1 MTPTLVKTV
10 RATVRSWPGVL
21 SLTVLLGI
29 TAAALAAPILSL
41 PDPADMAF
49 DLYQPPSSSFWLG
62 TDNFGRDIFS
72 RVVWGARVALMVAIG
87 AALLSILIGSA
98 LGAVAGYFGGW
109 IDGLLSRIFDIF
121 LLIPTFF
128 LILLIVAL
136 FGASLPLTII
146 AIALTTWPRSARL
159 MRSQVLT
166 LKSRVYVQ
174 AALAAGAPHWWVI
187 VRHVIP
193 NGIAPIITD
202 GTILMGMAILT
213 EAGLSF
219 LGLGDQNMVSWGSM
233 IFEGQRHLRLAPWM
247 SIAPGVALL
256 MLVASLNLLGDS
268 VNFAMNP
275 QLRTRGGAPK
285 RRASVAPPKGEGP
298 ATEETPILQVEDL
311 RLEYTVGN
319 RRIAAVDGVS
329 FSLPRGG
336 ALGIVGESGCGK
348 SSLGSALLQTM
359 PNNAELTA
367 GNVRY
372 DGRAIILGGKP
383 VVEGG
388 RSRIDALRW
397 TRIAT
402 IFQSAMNAL
411 NPVTTVRRQMMDAL
425 RLHRPGIS
433 RADATDRI
441 SEVFDMI
448 GIPRSRMNAYPHQLS
463 GGMRQRAMIAL
474 SLILEPELVI
484 ADEPTTAL
492 DMLIQDQILG
502 EIADL
507 RERLNLSLILVSH
520 DMGAVA
526 ESCEVVAVM
535 YAGRIVEIAPT
546 RRIFDNPAHPYSRT
560 LIGALPSLTGPLE
573 KLESLPATDTA
584 AAAAATGCR
593 FAHACL
599 AATDLCR
606 KTTPPA
612 MNLGGGHV
620 CECHYAED
628 FAAETAADKR
638 EVRA

>member
-1 MTPTLVKTV
+1 MTPSASRTLGTLLRSVPGTISLAV
-10 RATVRSWPGVL
+10 LVATV
-21 SLTVLLGI
+21 
-29 TAAALAAPILSL
+29 ALAVLAPVLGL
-41 PDPADMAF
+41 PDPGGMEF
-49 DLYQPPSSSFWLG
+49 ELYQSPNADHWLG
-62 TDNFGRDIFS
+62 TDNYGRDILS
-72 RVVWGARVALMVAIG
+72 RVIWGAQVALLVALG
-87 AALLSILIGSA
+87 AAALSILLGSV
-98 LGAVAGYFGGW
+98 LGAVAGYFGGV
-109 IDGLLSRIFDIF
+109 IDSVLSRLFDIF

-146 AIALTTWPRSARL
+146 AIALTTWPRSARI

-219 LGLGDQNMVSWGSM
+219 LGLGDQNLVSWGSM

-256 MLVASLNLLGDS
+256 LLVASLNLLGDS
-268 VNFAMNP
+268 INFAMNP
-275 QLRTRGGAPK
+275 QLRSRGGAPRK
-285 RRASVAPPKGEGP
+285 RATAAPPKDESAP
-298 ATEETPILQVEDL
+298 DEATPILEVENLSL
-311 RLEYTVGN
+311 RYRTGKRHVV
-319 RRIAAVDGVS
+319 AVDDVS
-329 FSLPRGG
+329 FTLPRG
-336 ALGIVGESGCGK
+336 ASLGIVGESGCGK

-359 PNNAELTA
+359 PNNADLT
-367 GNVRY
+367 GGTIRF
-372 DGRAIILGGKP
+372 DGRTIVLDGKP
-383 VVEGG
+383 VVEKG
-388 RSRIDALRW
+388 RSRIAALRW
-397 TRIAT
+397 VRMAT

-411 NPVTTVRRQMMDAL
+411 NPVTTVRRQMADAL
-425 RLHRPGIS
+425 RLHRPKIT
-433 RADATDRI
+433 RQEAAARI
-441 SEVFDMI
+441 AEVFDMI

-474 SLILEPELVI
+474 SLILEPDLVI

-526 ESCEVVAVM
+526 ESCDVVAVM
-535 YAGRIVEIAPT
+535 YAGRIVEMAPT
-546 RRIFDNPAHPYSRT
+546 RQIFDNPVHPYTRT
-560 LIGALPSLTGPLE
+560 LIGALPTLSGPLRR
-573 KLESLPATDTA
+573 LESLPATDPELA
-584 AAAAATGCR
+584 AASAGCR
-593 FAHACL
+593 FAHSCPS
-599 AATDLCR
+599 ATDHCR
-606 KTTPPA
+606 AVPPP
-612 MNLGGGHV
+612 NETVGRGHRV
-620 CECHYAED
+620 ECHYAQD
-628 FAAETAADKR
+628 FAVPAGKTRENTA
-638 EVRA
+638 

>member
-1 MTPTLVKTV
+1 
-10 RATVRSWPGVL
+10 
-21 SLTVLLGI
+21 
-29 TAAALAAPILSL
+29 
-41 PDPADMAF
+41 MAF
-49 DLYQPPSSSFWLG
+49 DLYQSPNADHWLG
-62 TDNFGRDIFS
+62 TDNFGRDIFA
-72 RVVWGARVALMVAIG
+72 RVVWGARVALVVAIG
-87 AALLSILIGSA
+87 AALLSILIGSV

-109 IDGLLSRIFDIF
+109 IDGLLSRVFDIF

-136 FGASLPLTII
+136 FGASLPLTIV

-219 LGLGDQNMVSWGSM
+219 LGLGDQNLVSWGGM

-256 MLVASLNLLGDS
+256 LLVASLNLLGDS
-268 VNFAMNP
+268 INFAMNP

-285 RRASVAPPKGEGP
+285 ARARVAPPANEP
-298 ATEETPILQVEDL
+298 EPTAETPILEVEDL
-311 RLEYTVGN
+311 RLVYTAGD
-319 RRIAAVDGVS
+319 RKIAAVDGVS
-329 FSLPRGG
+329 FTLPRGG

-359 PNNAELTA
+359 PNNAELTS
-367 GNVRY
+367 GTIRY
-372 DGRAIILGGKP
+372 DGKAIVLNGSP
-383 VVEGG
+383 VAEKG

-397 TRIAT
+397 TRMAT

-425 RLHRPGIS
+425 RLHKPGIS
-433 RADATDRI
+433 KQEATARI
-441 SEVFDMI
+441 GEVFDMI

-526 ESCEVVAVM
+526 ESCETVAVM

-546 RRIFDNPAHPYSRT
+546 RRIFDNPAHPYTRT

-573 KLESLPATDTA
+573 ELASLPATDTVA
-584 AAAAATGCR
+584 AASATGCR
-593 FAHACL
+593 FAHACP
-599 AATDLCR
+599 AATDFCR
-606 KTTPPA
+606 AQVPPA
-612 MNLGGGHV
+612 VDLGGGHV
-620 CECHYAED
+620 SECHYARE
-628 FAAETAADKR
+628 FAADPDADIR

>member
-1 MTPTLVKTV
+1 VNPGVLKTLG
-10 RATVRSWPGVL
+10 ATVRSWTGVS
-21 SLTVLLGI
+21 SLTVLI
-29 TAAALAAPILSL
+29 IIAAAALAAPFLAI

-49 DLYQPPSSSFWLG
+49 NLYQAPNAAHWLG
-62 TDNFGRDIFS
+62 TDNFGRDILA
-72 RVVWGARVALMVAIG
+72 RVVWGARVALTVAIG

-109 IDGLLSRIFDIF
+109 IDALLSRVFDIF

-136 FGASLPLTII
+136 FGASLPLTIM

-187 VRHVIP
+187 LRHVIP
-193 NGIAPIITD
+193 NGIAPVITD

-219 LGLGDQNMVSWGSM
+219 LGLGDQNVVSWGSM

-256 MLVASLNLLGDS
+256 ILVASLNLLGDS
-268 VNFAMNP
+268 VTLALNP
-275 QLRTRGGAPK
+275 QLRTRGGAPIK
-285 RRASVAPPKGEGP
+285 RATVAPPADEP
-298 ATEETPILQVEDL
+298 APDADTPILQVSDL
-311 RLEYTVGN
+311 RLEYSDGD
-319 RRIAAVDGVS
+319 RKIAAVDGVS

-336 ALGIVGESGCGK
+336 SLGIVGESGCGK

-359 PNNAELTA
+359 PNNADLTD
-367 GNVRY
+367 GTIRY
-372 DGRAIILGGKP
+372 DGHAIVLKGRA
-383 VVEGG
+383 VVEDG
-388 RSRIDALRW
+388 RARIDALRW
-397 TRIAT
+397 TRMAT
-402 IFQSAMNAL
+402 IFQNAMNAL
-411 NPVTTVRRQMMDAL
+411 NPVTTVRRQMMDTL
-425 RLHRPGIS
+425 RLHRPGMT
-433 RADATDRI
+433 RDEATARI
-441 SEVFDMI
+441 AEVFEMI

-463 GGMRQRAMIAL
+463 GGMRQRVMIAL
-474 SLILEPELVI
+474 ALILEPELVI

-526 ESCEVVAVM
+526 ESCDVVAVM

-546 RRIFDNPAHPYSRT
+546 RRIFDTPAHPYSRT
-560 LIGALPSLTGPLE
+560 LISALPSLTGPLE
-573 KLESLPATDTA
+573 TLQSLPATDTVAPA
-584 AAAAATGCR
+584 AGCR
-593 FAHACL
+593 FAHACP
-599 AATDLCR
+599 AATDLCDR
-606 KTTPPA
+606 TVPPSVD
-612 MNLGGGHV
+612 LGGGHHA
-620 CECHYAED
+620 ECHYARE
-628 FAAETAADKR
+628 FAAETTTSR
-638 EVRA
+638 EARA

>member
-1 MTPTLVKTV
+1 VTKTLQ
-10 RATVRSWPGVL
+10 ATLRSVPGAL
-21 SLTVLLGI
+21 SLVILLVI
-29 TAAALAAPILSL
+29 VAAALLAPVLGL
-41 PDPADMAF
+41 PDPARMEFA
-49 DLYQPPSSSFWLG
+49 LYQPPGAEHWLG

-72 RVVWGARVALMVAIG
+72 RIVWGARVALTVAIG
-87 AALLSILIGSA
+87 AALLSILIGSV

-109 IDGLLSRIFDIF
+109 IDGLLSRVFDIF

-187 VRHVIP
+187 IRHVIP

-219 LGLGDQNMVSWGSM
+219 LGLGDQDLVSWGGM

-256 MLVASLNLLGDS
+256 LLVASLNLLGDS
-268 VNFAMNP
+268 INFAMNP

-285 RRASVAPPKGEGP
+285 KRMTVAPPANEAE

-311 RLEYTVGN
+311 RLVYTAGD
-319 RRIAAVDGVS
+319 RKIAAVDGVS

-336 ALGIVGESGCGK
+336 SLGIVGESGCGK

-359 PNNAELTA
+359 PNNAELTS
-367 GNVRY
+367 GTIRY
-372 DGRAIILGGKP
+372 DGRAIVLNGKP
-383 VVEGG
+383 VVEKG

-397 TRIAT
+397 TRMAT

-425 RLHRPGIS
+425 RLHRPGIGK
-433 RADATDRI
+433 DEATARI
-441 SEVFDMI
+441 GEVFDMI
-448 GIPRSRMNAYPHQLS
+448 GIPRGRMNAYPHQLS

-474 SLILEPELVI
+474 SLILEPDLVI

-526 ESCEVVAVM
+526 ESCDVVAVM
-535 YAGRIVEIAPT
+535 YAGRIVEMAPV
-546 RRIFDNPAHPYSRT
+546 RHIFEQPVHPYTRT
-560 LIGALPSLTGPLE
+560 LIGALPSLTGALE
-573 KLESLPATDTA
+573 ELESLPATDTA
-584 AAAAATGCR
+584 AVASATGCR
-593 FAHACL
+593 FAHACP

-606 KTTPPA
+606 SQVPPA
-612 MNLGGGHV
+612 VAVSEGHMS
-620 CECHYAED
+620 ECHYAKD
-628 FAAETAADKR
+628 FAAEPKEA
-638 EVRA
+638 RA

>member
-1 MTPTLVKTV
+1 MMSTVFKTL
-10 RATVRSWPGVL
+10 RATSRSWPGAL
-21 SLTVLLGI
+21 SLIVLI
-29 TAAALAAPILSL
+29 VISVAALAAPILGL

-49 DLYQPPSSSFWLG
+49 DLYQSPSSAHWLG
-62 TDNFGRDIFS
+62 TDNFGRDIFT
-72 RVVWGARVALMVAIG
+72 RVVWGARVALMVAVG

-98 LGAVAGYFGGW
+98 VGAIAGYFGGW
-109 IDGLLSRIFDIF
+109 IDGILSRIFDIF

-174 AALAAGAPHWWVI
+174 AALAAGASHWWVI
-187 VRHVIP
+187 FRHVIP

-219 LGLGDQNMVSWGSM
+219 LGLGDQNLVSWGGM

-247 SIAPGVALL
+247 SIAPGLALL
-256 MLVASLNLLGDS
+256 LLVASLNLLGDS
-268 VNFAMNP
+268 INFAMNP

-285 RRASVAPPKGEGP
+285 KRASVPAPLNEDTQGDD
-298 ATEETPILQVEDL
+298 APILEVENL
-311 RLEYTVGN
+311 RLVYTAGE
-319 RRIAAVDGVS
+319 RRVAAVDGVS
-329 FSLPRGG
+329 FALPRGG
-336 ALGIVGESGCGK
+336 SLGIVGESGCGK

-359 PNNAELTA
+359 PNNAELTSGA
-367 GNVRY
+367 IRY
-372 DGRAIILGGKP
+372 DGRAIVLDGKP
-383 VVEGG
+383 VTENG
-388 RSRIDALRW
+388 RSRIEALRW

-425 RLHRPGIS
+425 RLHRPGITK
-433 RADATDRI
+433 AEATARI
-441 SEVFDMI
+441 CEVFDMI
-448 GIPRSRMNAYPHQLS
+448 GIPRDRMNAYPHQMS

-474 SLILEPELVI
+474 SLILEPELII

-507 RERLNLSLILVSH
+507 RARLNLSLILVSH

-526 ESCEVVAVM
+526 ESCDVVAVM
-535 YAGRIVEIAPT
+535 YAGRIIEIAPV
-546 RRIFDNPAHPYSRT
+546 RQIFDHPAHPYTRT
-560 LIGALPSLTGPLE
+560 LIGALPSLTGPMEAL
-573 KLESLPATDTA
+573 KSLPATQSNA
-584 AAAAATGCR
+584 GASGSGCC
-593 FAHACL
+593 FAHACPH
-599 AATDLCR
+599 ATDLCR
-606 KTTPPA
+606 QSAPTA
-612 MNLGGGHV
+612 VELGSGHKA
-620 CECHYAED
+620 ECHYAEK
-628 FAAETAADKR
+628 FAGSPADTH
-638 EVRA
+638 EAHG

>member
-1 MTPTLVKTV
+1 MTPTLTKTI
-10 RATVRSWPGVL
+10 RATFRSWPGAL
-21 SLTVLLGI
+21 SLIVLAVI
-29 TAAALAAPILSL
+29 TAMALAAPILGL

-49 DLYQPPSSSFWLG
+49 ELYRAPSVEHWLG
-62 TDNFGRDIFS
+62 TDNFGRDIFA
-72 RVVWGARVALMVAIG
+72 RVVWGARVALTVAIG

-109 IDGLLSRIFDIF
+109 VDGLLSRIFDIF

-136 FGASLPLTII
+136 FGASLPLTIV

-187 VRHVIP
+187 LRHVIP

-219 LGLGDQNMVSWGSM
+219 LGLGDQNLVSWGGM

-256 MLVASLNLLGDS
+256 LLVASLNLLGDS
-268 VNFAMNP
+268 INFAMNP
-275 QLRTRGGAPK
+275 QLRTRGGAPRK
-285 RRASVAPPKGEGP
+285 RATVPASANEAAP
-298 ATEETPILQVEDL
+298 TEAAPILEVEDL
-311 RLEYTVGN
+311 RLVYTAGS
-319 RRIAAVDGVS
+319 RKITAVDGVS
-329 FSLPRGG
+329 FALPRGG
-336 ALGIVGESGCGK
+336 SLGIVGESGCGK

-359 PNNAELTA
+359 PNNADLT
-367 GNVRY
+367 GGSIRY
-372 DGRAIILGGKP
+372 DGRAIVLNGKP
-383 VVEGG
+383 VVEKG

-397 TRIAT
+397 TRMAT

-425 RLHRPGIS
+425 RLHKPGIT
-433 RADATDRI
+433 RAEAIARI
-441 SEVFDMI
+441 GEVFDMI

-526 ESCEVVAVM
+526 ESCDVVAVM
-535 YAGRIVEIAPT
+535 YAGRIVEMAPT
-546 RRIFDNPAHPYSRT
+546 RRIFDNPAHPYTRT
-560 LIGALPSLTGPLE
+560 LVGALPSLTGPLE
-573 KLESLPATDTA
+573 ELESLPATNTA

-593 FAHACL
+593 FAHACP
-599 AATDLCR
+599 AATELCR
-606 KTTPPA
+606 AQTPPK
-612 MNLGGGHV
+612 MDLGGGHV
-620 CECHYAED
+620 SECHFAED
-628 FAAETAADKR
+628 FAAEPQEA
-638 EVRA
+638 RA

>member
-1 MTPTLVKTV
+1 MTPTLTKTL
-10 RATVRSWPGVL
+10 RGTLRSVPGAL
-21 SLTVLLGI
+21 SLVVLAII
-29 TAAALAAPILSL
+29 TAAALLAPVLGL
-41 PDPADMAF
+41 PDPAEMEFA
-49 DLYQPPSSSFWLG
+49 LYQPPSAEHWLG
-62 TDNFGRDIFS
+62 TDNFGRDIFA

-87 AALLSILIGSA
+87 AALLSILIGSV

-109 IDGLLSRIFDIF
+109 VDGLLSRVFDIF

-174 AALAAGAPHWWVI
+174 AALAAGAPHWLVI
-187 VRHVIP
+187 LRHVIP

-219 LGLGDQNMVSWGSM
+219 LGLGDQNLVSWGGM

-256 MLVASLNLLGDS
+256 LLVASLNLLGDS
-268 VNFAMNP
+268 ITFAMNP

-285 RRASVAPPKGEGP
+285 KRPTVAPPANEP
-298 ATEETPILQVEDL
+298 AATTDTPILEVEDL
-311 RLEYTVGN
+311 RLVYSVGA

-329 FSLPRGG
+329 FTLRRGE

-359 PNNAELTA
+359 PNNAALT
-367 GNVRY
+367 GGTIRY
-372 DGRAIILGGKP
+372 DGRAIVLDGKG
-383 VVEGG
+383 VVEKG
-388 RSRIDALRW
+388 RARIDALRW

-411 NPVTTVRRQMMDAL
+411 NPVTTVRRQMTDAL
-425 RLHRPGIS
+425 RLHRPGIT
-433 RADATDRI
+433 RAEATARI
-441 SEVFDMI
+441 GEVFGLI

-507 RERLNLSLILVSH
+507 RARLNLSLILVSH

-526 ESCEVVAVM
+526 ESCDVVAVM

-546 RRIFDNPAHPYSRT
+546 RQIFDNPAHPYTRT

-573 KLESLPATDTA
+573 ELESLPATDSAAVA
-584 AAAAATGCR
+584 AAQGCR
-593 FAHACL
+593 FAHACP

-606 KTTPPA
+606 AKVPPA
-612 MNLGGGHV
+612 VPLGDGHIS
-620 CECHYAED
+620 ECHYATS
-628 FAAETAADKR
+628 FAAEPR

>member
-1 MTPTLVKTV
+1 MTPGLAKTV
-10 RATVRSWPGVL
+10 RGTLRSLPGAL
-21 SLTVLLGI
+21 SLTVLAVI
-29 TAAALAAPILSL
+29 VAAALLAPVLGL
-41 PDPADMAF
+41 PDPAEMAF
-49 DLYQPPSSSFWLG
+49 DLYQSPNADHWLG
-62 TDNFGRDIFS
+62 TDNFGRDIFA
-72 RVVWGARVALMVAIG
+72 RVVWGARVALVVAIG
-87 AALLSILIGSA
+87 AALLSILIGSV

-109 IDGLLSRIFDIF
+109 IDGLLSRVFDIF

-136 FGASLPLTII
+136 FGASLPLTIV

-174 AALAAGAPHWWVI
+174 AALAAGASHWWVI

-219 LGLGDQNMVSWGSM
+219 LGLGDQNLVSWGGM

-256 MLVASLNLLGDS
+256 LLVASLNLLGDS
-268 VNFAMNP
+268 INFAMNP

-285 RRASVAPPKGEGP
+285 ARTRVAPPANEP
-298 ATEETPILQVEDL
+298 EPTAETPILEVEDL
-311 RLEYTVGN
+311 RLVYTAGD
-319 RRIAAVDGVS
+319 RKIAAVDGVS

-359 PNNAELTA
+359 PNNAELTS
-367 GNVRY
+367 GTIRY
-372 DGRAIILGGKP
+372 DGKAIVLNGKP
-383 VVEGG
+383 VAEKG

-397 TRIAT
+397 TRMAT

-425 RLHRPGIS
+425 RLHKPGIGKEE
-433 RADATDRI
+433 AAARI
-441 SEVFDMI
+441 GEVFDMI

-526 ESCEVVAVM
+526 ESCETVAVM

-546 RRIFDNPAHPYSRT
+546 RRIFDRPAHPYTRT

-573 KLESLPATDTA
+573 DLASLPATDTEA
-584 AAAAATGCR
+584 AASATGCR
-593 FAHACL
+593 FAHACP

-606 KTTPPA
+606 AQVPPA
-612 MNLGGGHV
+612 VDLGDGHV
-620 CECHYAED
+620 SECHYAED
-628 FAAETAADKR
+628 FAAEAADPQ
-638 EVRA
+638 EARA

>member
-1 MTPTLVKTV
+1 MRPTASKAV
-10 RATVRSWPGVL
+10 RATVRSVPGGV
-21 SLTVLLGI
+21 SFAVLLVI
-29 TAAALAAPILSL
+29 AASALLAPVLGL

-49 DLYQPPSSSFWLG
+49 ALYQPPGAEHWLG
-62 TDNFGRDIFS
+62 TDNFGRDIFA

-87 AALLSILIGSA
+87 AAALSILIGSA

-109 IDGLLSRIFDIF
+109 VDGILSRVFDIF

-136 FGASLPLTII
+136 FGASLPLTIT

-159 MRSQVLT
+159 MRSQVLS

-187 VRHVIP
+187 LRHVIP

-219 LGLGDQNMVSWGSM
+219 LGLGDQNLVSWGGM

-256 MLVASLNLLGDS
+256 LLVASLNLLGDS
-268 VNFAMNP
+268 INFAMNP
-275 QLRTRGGAPK
+275 LLRTRGGAPK
-285 RRASVAPPKGEGP
+285 ARRTAAPPSGEVAP
-298 ATEETPILQVEDL
+298 TDLTPILEVEDL
-311 RLEYTVGN
+311 RLDYVTSD
-319 RRIAAVDGVS
+319 RRITAVDGVS
-329 FSLPRGG
+329 FALPRGG
-336 ALGIVGESGCGK
+336 SLGIVGESGCGK
-348 SSLGSALLQTM
+348 SSLGSALLQTL
-359 PNNAELTA
+359 PNNAELVSGT
-367 GNVRY
+367 VRFG
-372 DGRAIILGGKP
+372 GRAIVLDGKP

-388 RSRIDALRW
+388 RNRIDALRW

-425 RLHRPGIS
+425 RLHRPGIT
-433 RADATDRI
+433 RGEADARI
-441 SEVFDMI
+441 GEVFDMI
-448 GIPRSRMNAYPHQLS
+448 GIPRARMNAYPHQMS

-507 RERLNLSLILVSH
+507 RERLNLSLVLVSH

-526 ESCEVVAVM
+526 ESCDTVAVM
-535 YAGRIVEIAPT
+535 YAGRIVEMAPT
-546 RRIFDNPAHPYSRT
+546 RQIFDNPAHPYTRT
-560 LIGALPSLTGPLE
+560 LIGALPSLSGPLE
-573 KLESLPATDTA
+573 DLDSLPATDTA
-584 AAAAATGCR
+584 AAASNHGCR
-593 FAHACL
+593 FAHACP

-606 KTTPPA
+606 AEAPPA
-612 MNLGGGHV
+612 VQLDAGHV
-620 CECHYAED
+620 AECHYARD
-628 FAAETAADKR
+628 FAASPELPVR
-638 EVRA
+638 EASA

>member
-1 MTPTLVKTV
+1 MISTV
-10 RATVRSWPGVL
+10 IKILRATIRSWPGAL
-21 SLTVLLGI
+21 SLVVLTVI
-29 TAAALAAPILSL
+29 SVAALGAPILGL

-49 DLYQPPSSSFWLG
+49 DLYQSPNAAHWLG
-62 TDNFGRDIFS
+62 TDNFGRDIFA
-72 RVVWGARVALMVAIG
+72 RVVWGARVALMVAVG

-98 LGAVAGYFGGW
+98 VGAIAGYFGGW
-109 IDGLLSRIFDIF
+109 IDGVLSRIIDIF

-174 AALAAGAPHWWVI
+174 AALAAGASHWWVI
-187 VRHVIP
+187 FRHVIP

-202 GTILMGMAILT
+202 ATILMGMAILT

-219 LGLGDQNMVSWGSM
+219 LGLGDQNLVSWGGM

-256 MLVASLNLLGDS
+256 LLVASLNLLGDS
-268 VNFAMNP
+268 INFAMNP

-285 RRASVAPPKGEGP
+285 KRATVRAPIEEEPP
-298 ATEETPILQVEDL
+298 AEAAPILEVENL
-311 RLEYTVGN
+311 RLVYTAADRKVV
-319 RRIAAVDGVS
+319 AVDGVS
-329 FSLPRGG
+329 FTLPRGG

-359 PNNAELTA
+359 PNNADLTS
-367 GNVRY
+367 GTIRY
-372 DGRAIILGGKP
+372 DGRAIVLDGKS
-383 VVEGG
+383 VTANG
-388 RSRIDALRW
+388 RLRIDALRW

-411 NPVTTVRRQMMDAL
+411 NPVTTVRRQMMDVL
-425 RLHRPGIS
+425 RLHRLGITK
-433 RADATDRI
+433 AEATARI
-441 SEVFDMI
+441 GEVFDMI
-448 GIPRSRMNAYPHQLS
+448 GIPRDRVNAYPHQMS

-474 SLILEPELVI
+474 SLILEPELII

-507 RERLNLSLILVSH
+507 RARLGLSLILVSH

-526 ESCEVVAVM
+526 ESCDIVAVM
-535 YAGRIVEIAPT
+535 YAGRIVEIAPV
-546 RRIFDNPAHPYSRT
+546 RQIFDNPAHPYTRT
-560 LIGALPSLTGPLE
+560 LIGALPNLTGPME
-573 KLESLPATDTA
+573 TLESLPATQA
-584 AAAAATGCR
+584 GVEVSNLGCP
-593 FAHACL
+593 FAHACPRANNLCHTL
-599 AATDLCR
+599 A
-606 KTTPPA
+606 PPTVE
-612 MNLGGGHV
+612 LGDGHKA
-620 CECHYAED
+620 ECHFAET
-628 FAAETAADKR
+628 FAAEPADPH
-638 EVRA
+638 EAHG